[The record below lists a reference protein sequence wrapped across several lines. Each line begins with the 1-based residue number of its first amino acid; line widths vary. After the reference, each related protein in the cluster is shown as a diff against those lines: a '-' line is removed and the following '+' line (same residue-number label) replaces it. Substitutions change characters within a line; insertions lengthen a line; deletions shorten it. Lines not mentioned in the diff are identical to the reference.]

1 MIAASEPRHD
11 GDARSRKP
19 RWTSVLAAASGALFA
34 TAAPPFDFYLGIPL
48 GLVGFAYALLPSDEA
63 RGHRRR
69 GAFVGWLFGLFAN
82 LVALRFVPEVV
93 VRFASLP
100 SIAGWTALVLLSA
113 AQAIPWAF
121 AGLVI
126 RIVRTRLPDVPS
138 WLAFGTGVYVAT
150 FVPAVFPWTPAG
162 GMTPWPAFVQT
173 AELIGE
179 RGTTFLIAVVAG
191 LCALAI
197 QHGRERAFRTMAL
210 ALGVATAIVVVMLG
224 WGTLRMRQVAQLR
237 EGAPHADVALVQ
249 PGFDAYE
256 RWDASRAVTMLDR
269 LTALTKSAESRGAE
283 LTVWPESS
291 YPYTLPHATRH
302 TPTGSRAILQY
313 GVRGPVLTGVYM
325 SGGAGLGYNSAVL
338 ATADGTVSKPY
349 DKRHLLWFGETVPL
363 ADSFP
368 WLRKVF
374 ARGTG
379 LVPGTESV
387 LFTTDAIRAAVLNC
401 YEDTLPQ
408 AGREAMEVRPNLLVN
423 VTNDAWFTGSG
434 EGELHLRLA
443 ALRAIEARRDLV
455 RAVNQGP
462 TSFVDATGRV
472 RARYS
477 DALPATL
484 QVSAALLES
493 PVTLFTRFGDA
504 PLVLLLTASLAFP
517 LARSRRTNR

>member
-1 MIAASEPRHD
+1 MIEASEPRHEE
-11 GDARSRKP
+11 GGVRSHELRT
-19 RWTSVLAAASGALFA
+19 TSVLAAASGALFA

-48 GLVGFAYALLPSDEA
+48 GLVGLAYALLPTDDS
-63 RGHRRR
+63 RGHRKR
-69 GAFVGWLFGLFAN
+69 GALVGWLFGLFAN
-82 LVALRFVPEVV
+82 LVALRFVPEVI

-113 AQAIPWAF
+113 AQALPWAF

-126 RIVRTRLPDVPS
+126 RIVRTRIPEVPS
-138 WLAFGTGVYVAT
+138 WLAFGAGVYVST

-191 LCALAI
+191 LCAMAI
-197 QHGRERAFRTMAL
+197 DRARERAWRPMAL
-210 ALGVATAIVVVMLG
+210 PLGVATTIVLTMLG
-224 WGTLRMRQVAQLR
+224 WGALRMREVERLR
-237 EGAPHADVALVQ
+237 EQAPHATIALIQ

-269 LTALTKSAESRGAE
+269 LTTLTKSAESRGAE

-302 TPTGSRAILQY
+302 SPTGSRAVLQF
-313 GVRGPVLTGVYM
+313 GVHGPVLTGVYM
-325 SGGAGLGYNSAVL
+325 NGGGGLGYNSAVL
-338 ATADGTVSKPY
+338 ATADGTLSKPY

-387 LFTTDAIRAAVLNC
+387 LFTTGPIRAAVLNC

-477 DALPATL
+477 DVMPATL
-484 QVSAALLES
+484 PVSTALLDT
-493 PVTLFTRFGDA
+493 PVTLFSRFGDA
-504 PLVLLLTASLAFP
+504 PLVILLTASLVFP
-517 LARSRRTNR
+517 LARRRRH